1 MSCVNFPLMG
11 WPAFYMATAPTIPS
25 FYWDVVSDEQRIK
38 EICCRLGSLIDYV
51 QILTDGENQTANEL
65 EELKNLFEQFQES
78 GFDDYYKEQI
88 QEWIE
93 NNLATLWSMFAS
105 QVYFGL
111 TDDGHFCAYVPLS
124 WAAITFDTGAVYGT
138 DQYGRLI
145 LRYNVGNGQG
155 VIDNTAPNYGMM
167 GD

>member
-65 EELKNLFEQFQES
+65 EKLKNLFEQFQES

-111 TDDGHFCAYVPLS
+111 TDSGHFCAYVPLS
-124 WAAITFDTGAVYGT
+124 WAAITFDTGAEYGT
-138 DQYGRLI
+138 EQYGRLI

>member
-1 MSCVNFPLMG
+1 MNHITFPLMG
-11 WPAFYMATAPTIPS
+11 WPSFYMATSPTIPS

-51 QILTDGENQTANEL
+51 QILTDGENQTASEL

-93 NNLATLWSMFAS
+93 NNLATLWNMFAS

-111 TDDGHFCAYVPLS
+111 TDNGYFCAYVPLS
-124 WAAITFDTGAVYGT
+124 WAAITFDTGAEYGT
-138 DQYGRLI
+138 EQYGRLI

-155 VIDNTAPNYGMM
+155 VIDNTAPNYGMI

>member
-1 MSCVNFPLMG
+1 MTAVNFPLAG
-11 WPAFYMATAPTIPS
+11 WPAFYMTSAPTIPS

-51 QILTDGENQTANEL
+51 QILTDGENQTASEL

-78 GFDDYYKEQI
+78 GFDDYYKAQI

-93 NNLATLWSMFAS
+93 NNLATLWTMFAS

-145 LRYNVGNGQG
+145 LRYNVENGQG
-155 VIDNTAPNYGMM
+155 VIDNTAPDYGMI
-167 GD
+167 GA

>member
-1 MSCVNFPLMG
+1 MSIVNFPLMG

-51 QILTDGENQTANEL
+51 QILTDGENQTASEL
-65 EELKNLFEQFQES
+65 EELKELFEQFQES

-88 QEWIE
+88 QEWIA

-105 QVYFGL
+105 QVYFGI
-111 TDDGHFCAYVPLS
+111 TDNGYFCAYVPES
-124 WAAITFDTGAVYGT
+124 WKDITFDTGTTYGT
-138 DQYGRLI
+138 NTYGRLI
-145 LRYNVGNGQG
+145 LRYNVEGQG
-155 VIDNTAPNYGMM
+155 VVDNTDPNYGMEI
-167 GD
+167 